1 MPIYGY
7 RCKQCDHEFE
17 IVQRMVDD
25 PLKTC
30 PECMGPLQK
39 QLYPAGI
46 VFKGSGFYKT
56 DYASPTAKESS
67 SNGEAGGSDSSKSDS
82 GKSDSGKSESGKS
95 ESGKSESGKSESGKS
110 ESSKS
115 DSGKSESSK
124 SEAPKKDSKAGS
136 SGSKE

>member
-7 RCKQCDHEFE
+7 RCKQCSHEFE
-17 IVQRMVDD
+17 IVQRMIDD

-30 PECMGPLQK
+30 PECLGPLQK

-56 DYASPTAKESS
+56 DYASASSKSTDGAEGGSDGAKPETKAGS
-67 SNGEAGGSDSSKSDS
+67 GGSDSSKSDS
-82 GKSDSGKSESGKS
+82 PKSDSGKSDSGSSAPAAKS
-95 ESGKSESGKSESGKS
+95 ES
-110 ESSKS
+110 
-115 DSGKSESSK
+115 
-124 SEAPKKDSKAGS
+124 KKESKAAS